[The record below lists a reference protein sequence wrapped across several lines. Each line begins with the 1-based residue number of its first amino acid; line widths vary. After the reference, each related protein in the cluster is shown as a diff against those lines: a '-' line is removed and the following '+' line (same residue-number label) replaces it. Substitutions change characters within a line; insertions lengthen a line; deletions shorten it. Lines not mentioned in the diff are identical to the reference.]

1 MGGGIPPPGAP
12 EVSVS
17 AFVSLRARRIMTET
31 PLLIHLTQDVIPMEV
46 VFVQDVAN
54 KARAGEVRQVPDGY
68 ARNYLL
74 PQGLALMATPEVL
87 KRLHKIKS
95 VGDEVRMRETRV
107 LEEIKEALDGTEI
120 TVQARVT
127 PTGRYYGAITATHIS
142 MTLAETVGR
151 EVERRWVE
159 VPEPI
164 REPGEYDVTMRL
176 STEIAA
182 TIHVTAEAEE

>member
-1 MGGGIPPPGAP
+1 
-12 EVSVS
+12 
-17 AFVSLRARRIMTET
+17 
-31 PLLIHLTQDVIPMEV
+31 MEV

-74 PQGLALMATPEVL
+74 PQGLAVMATPEVL

-95 VGDEVRMRETRV
+95 AGDEVRMRETKV
-107 LEEIKEALDGTEI
+107 LEEIKEALDGKEI
-120 TVQARVT
+120 SVQARVT

-142 MTLAETVGR
+142 MTLSEAVGR

-159 VPEPI
+159 VPDPI
-164 REPGEYDVTMRL
+164 REPGEYDITMRL
-176 STEIAA
+176 STEITA